1 MKTIIISIDD
11 IHAKQPQIVSMIMP
25 EDQTEKGLDAWLE
38 AYETVYPYSY
48 KVKFDNQYQELI
60 DEILHKNYE
69 ENLLD
74 FTSGVCD

>member
-11 IHAKQPQIVSMIMP
+11 IHAKQPEIVSMIMP

-38 AYETVYPYSY
+38 AYKTEYPYSY